1 MKHLLVVVDIQK
13 DFVDGALGTAEAVAI
28 VENAARKIREF
39 DGDIFVTYDT
49 HFENYMESA
58 EGAKLPVPHCI
69 KGTEG
74 WELNETVA
82 QALADKKYTAVEKI
96 TFGSVE
102 LPKLVKEAAGDE
114 DFDITLIGLC
124 TDICVVSNALILKA
138 NFPEKE
144 VYVDA
149 SCCAGVTVDTH
160 KAALATMKM
169 CQINVEGE

>member
-1 MKHLLVVVDIQK
+1 MKHILIVVDIQK

-28 VENAARKIREF
+28 VDNAAKKIREF

-58 EGAKLPVPHCI
+58 EGSKLPVPHCI
-69 KGTEG
+69 KGTDG
-74 WELNETVA
+74 WTLNETVA

-102 LPKLVKEAAGDE
+102 LPKLIKEAVGDE

-149 SCCAGVTVDTH
+149 ACCAGVTVETH
-160 KAALATMKM
+160 NAALATMKM
-169 CQINVEGE
+169 CQINIEGE